1 MFHSASSDA
10 SFHGSGWSTDGRK
23 SKTFDGQD
31 KAQFPYWQTE
41 VNRILTNLGV
51 SSISEKGQ
59 VRFLPSYEPTPDEFC
74 GDTQT
79 RITEE
84 LLESPE
90 GAKYRENG
98 FNEGDPYLTGE
109 RLGKYMRARALA
121 SQEKRKA
128 SASILQLIKKHST
141 LSAATEKAA
150 RTHDPNT
157 ILRAVELFYN
167 SETFSTCLA
176 IVASLNQNMAFIHK
190 DSFTQ
195 GMNAMR
201 NHRMAYE
208 QFFMIFD
215 EKDRRRRSTQIYD
228 LFHFC
233 ELILYIERTCGHD
246 GTTLSFI
253 QQHVRCHQGDL
264 LRFDIALFWSRYG
277 DHLAATRKLD
287 DKSDKKPTIDDSAKN
302 AKKAIAWLKDP
313 KISKEKWKSA
323 VNTLG
328 LSENNLKRFRDDKE
342 SGKGK
347 KQRSGICF
355 NFQRG
360 GSCKYGDKCK
370 YKHDSIDSESTPAA
384 NRIVYEVPAPAED
397 NEGIHHSIAMISTNP

>member
-31 KAQFPYWQTE
+31 KAQFPFWQTE

-157 ILRAVELFYN
+157 ILSGRTLLQQRDFFHVFGDCSVSQPEHGVHTQGFIHARHERDAEPTYGLRAVFHD
-167 SETFSTCLA
+167 
-176 IVASLNQNMAFIHK
+176 I
-190 DSFTQ
+190 
-195 GMNAMR
+195 
-201 NHRMAYE
+201 
-208 QFFMIFD
+208 
-215 EKDRRRRSTQIYD
+215 RRKGS
-228 LFHFC
+228 
-233 ELILYIERTCGHD
+233 
-246 GTTLSFI
+246 
-253 QQHVRCHQGDL
+253 
-264 LRFDIALFWSRYG
+264 
-277 DHLAATRKLD
+277 
-287 DKSDKKPTIDDSAKN
+287 KKEI
-302 AKKAIAWLKDP
+302 
-313 KISKEKWKSA
+313 
-323 VNTLG
+323 
-328 LSENNLKRFRDDKE
+328 
-342 SGKGK
+342 
-347 KQRSGICF
+347 
-355 NFQRG
+355 
-360 GSCKYGDKCK
+360 
-370 YKHDSIDSESTPAA
+370 
-384 NRIVYEVPAPAED
+384 
-397 NEGIHHSIAMISTNP
+397 